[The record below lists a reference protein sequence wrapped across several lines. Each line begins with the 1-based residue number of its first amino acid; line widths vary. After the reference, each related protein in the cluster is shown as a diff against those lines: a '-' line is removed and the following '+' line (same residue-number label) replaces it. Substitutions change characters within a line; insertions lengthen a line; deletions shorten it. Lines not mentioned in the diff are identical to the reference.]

1 MGKRDKIIYAL
12 YKGDE
17 FIDLGTKKE
26 LANKYNI
33 KEHTIVFYASPAY
46 KRRIKDSKNR
56 YVCEKVELE
65 EGEE

>member
-1 MGKRDKIIYAL
+1 MRKTDLIIYAL

-26 LANKYNI
+26 LAKKYNI

-46 KRRIKDSKNR
+46 KRRIKDKINR
-56 YVCEKVELE
+56 YVCEKIGI

>member
-1 MGKRDKIIYAL
+1 MSKRNKVIYAL

-26 LANKYNI
+26 LAIKYNI

-46 KRRIKDSKNR
+46 KRRIKDKLNR
-56 YVCEKVELE
+56 YVCEKIGI